1 MKVENQRQSES
12 SLAPNSKHLRMFF
25 DGAGCRPN
33 GEGSGFAWLCPDT
46 NQRQVVRVNGLTNNQ
61 AEYKAFLAALQHVPE
76 DSTVEM
82 FSDSQL
88 VCAQFA
94 GQYRAKDPA
103 LQALLSEAHALIRDK
118 RLKVNLQWVFRN
130 QNLAGKLL

>member
-1 MKVENQRQSES
+1 MPAKKRNDTEVSDQNTKSVT
-12 SLAPNSKHLRMFF
+12 MFF

-33 GEGSGFAWLCPDT
+33 GEGSAFAWLCKDS
-46 NQRQVVRVNGLTNNQ
+46 NQREIVRENCLTNNQ
-61 AEYKAFLAALQHVPE
+61 AEYKGFLAALKHVPE

-88 VCAQFA
+88 ICSQFA
-94 GQYRAKDPA
+94 GQYRVKDYA
-103 LQALLSEAHALIRDK
+103 LQELLSQVLAVILNK
-118 RLKVNLQWVFRN
+118 RLKVNLQWVPRA

>member
-1 MKVENQRQSES
+1 MKTKKNDASHDPQRDATP
-12 SLAPNSKHLRMFF
+12 LTVFF

-33 GEGSGFAWLCPDT
+33 GEGSGFAWVRKDT
-46 NQRQVVRVNGLTNNQ
+46 NQRQIVRENGLTNNQ
-61 AEYKAFLAALQHVPE
+61 AEYKGFLAALQHVPE

-88 VCAQFA
+88 ICSQFA
-94 GQYRAKDPA
+94 GQYRVKDYS
-103 LQALLSEAHALIRDK
+103 LQELLSEVLAVILNK
-118 RLKVNLQWVFRN
+118 RLKVNLRWVPRA

>member
-1 MKVENQRQSES
+1 METKTQTESQRSQAS
-12 SLAPNSKHLRMFF
+12 AKPVRMFF

-46 NQRQVVRVNGLTNNQ
+46 NQREIVRVKGLTNNQ

-76 DSTVEM
+76 GSTVEM

-88 VCAQFA
+88 ICCQFA
-94 GQYRAKDPA
+94 GEYRVKDYA
-103 LQALLSEAHALIRDK
+103 LQELLSEVLALILNK
-118 RLKVNLQWVFRN
+118 RLKVTLQWVPRT

>member
-1 MKVENQRQSES
+1 MKTKKQTESQSS
-12 SLAPNSKHLRMFF
+12 QPRGKPVRMFF

-46 NQRQVVRVNGLTNNQ
+46 NQRQIVRVNGLTNNQ
-61 AEYKAFLAALQHVPE
+61 AEYKAFLAALQDVPE

-88 VCAQFA
+88 ICSQFA
-94 GQYRAKDPA
+94 GQYRVKDHA
-103 LQALLSEAHALIRDK
+103 LQELLSEVLALILNK
-118 RLKVNLQWVFRN
+118 HLKVTLQWVPRT